1 MEYRYD
7 FGQNNGGDSRRNKSH
22 AGLIVALL
30 CIVLVILLVIAA
42 LLLLRARDTQLPVQQ
57 PTATPEPTAIA
68 PDEDVSGSLPF
79 TTATPAPDS
88 DSSDAGDS
96 NSLLTNNPIPDMVDR
111 VSASVVGILNYIT
124 YPADSGKLKV
134 YSSGTGFI
142 VSADGYILTNAHVI
156 DGAEEVRIL
165 FNDGSEQTVEVVG
178 SDIKTDIAV
187 LKTDVAGLTPLELG
201 DSDSLRIGDFV
212 VAIGNP
218 LDSVELYGTVTLGIV
233 SAIAREINIDGFVNN
248 YIQTDAAINFGN
260 SGGPLFDMQGRVV
273 GMNSAKSVTAGY
285 DESGN
290 AVAAEGIGFALPIN
304 DVVRV
309 MTQLITDGQI
319 ERPGIGVTVINLTGE
334 DAESIGSIPGVAI
347 YSVTENGPADR
358 AGLKVGDVFLS
369 VDGIVISD
377 KDDLVSYLATCHV
390 GDVVIFVINRAGSEI
405 TIKVTVGDMN
415 RMS

>member
-7 FGQNNGGDSRRNKSH
+7 FEQNNGGRGQRNKNH

-30 CIVLVILLVIAA
+30 CIVLVVLLVVAA
-42 LLLLRARDTQLPVQQ
+42 LLLLRARDMQPLTELPA
-57 PTATPEPTAIA
+57 ATSEPTAPASDDIG
-68 PDEDVSGSLPF
+68 GSLPF

-88 DSSDAGDS
+88 GSSDAGDT
-96 NSLLTNNPIPDMVDR
+96 NSFLTNNPIPDIVDR

-124 YPADSGKLKV
+124 YPEGSGKLEV

-156 DGAEEVRIL
+156 DGAEEIHIL
-165 FNDGSEQTVEVVG
+165 LNDGSEETVEVVG
-178 SDIKTDIAV
+178 SDVKTDIAV
-187 LKTDVAGLTPLELG
+187 LKTDIAGLIPLELG

-212 VAIGNP
+212 LAIGNP

-233 SAIAREINIDGFVNN
+233 SAMAREINIDGFINN

-290 AVAAEGIGFALPIN
+290 PVAAEGIGFALPIN

-309 MTQLITDGQI
+309 MTLLITNGQI
-319 ERPGIGVTVINLTGE
+319 ERPGIGITVANLTGE
-334 DAESIGSIPGVAI
+334 DAESIGSIPGVVI
-347 YSVTENGPADR
+347 YSVTDDGPAAR

-369 VDGIVISD
+369 VDGISISD
-377 KDDLVSYLATCHV
+377 KDDLVSYLSKCHV
-390 GDVVIFVINRAGSEI
+390 GDVVIFVINRDGKEI